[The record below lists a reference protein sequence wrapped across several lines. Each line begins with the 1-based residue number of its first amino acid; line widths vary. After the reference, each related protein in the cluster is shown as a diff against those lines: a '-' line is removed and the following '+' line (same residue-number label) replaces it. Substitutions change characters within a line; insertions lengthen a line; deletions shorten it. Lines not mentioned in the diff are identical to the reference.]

1 MKTLISFVLDETGS
15 MASVKRDTIKGFNE
29 YVDGLREQ
37 GNEVSMTLTLFNT
50 ERTEVRFTDKPIAEV
65 PHLDDQ
71 SYRPNHGTPL
81 FDAIGKT
88 VAELEK
94 RQLSGT
100 AVLFVIMTD
109 GEENSSIEFSKEDIL
124 KLIQGKQKEGWTFA
138 YLGADAD
145 TWDGT
150 QAIRSQALDLGIPD
164 GSTLTYG
171 RRAPSI
177 GMARAGMA
185 TACYLSAG
193 SKRTDDF
200 FGEQVKEAVK
210 GLFPPPRKPT
220 AKKTVWRS

>member
-1 MKTLISFVLDETGS
+1 MKTLINLVLDESGS
-15 MASVKRDTIKGFNE
+15 MSSVKDDTIRGFNE
-29 YVDGLREQ
+29 YVDGLKEQ
-37 GNEVSMTLTLFNT
+37 GNEVSMTLTVFNT
-50 ERTEVRFTDKPIAEV
+50 EKTEVRFADKPIAEV
-65 PHLDDQ
+65 PHLDGR

-94 RQLSGT
+94 WQLDGT

-164 GSTLTYG
+164 RSTLTYG
-171 RRAPSI
+171 RRAPSAAY
-177 GMARAGMA
+177 GKLADATCMYMA
-185 TACYLSAG
+185 AG
-193 SKRTDDF
+193 SRPTEDF
-200 FGEQVKEAVK
+200 FGGEPK
-210 GLFPPPRKPT
+210 GKAAPRRPT
-220 AKKTVWRS
+220 FKSTKRSR